1 MEKYPS
7 DPIKTRRVFRQLDR
21 PPLWEWRLQD
31 AAPARDGVE
40 DHGKKYADFSPAR
53 SAAWEATDD
62 RHALIGCLSLRHNP
76 NLEPLV
82 AIYICSIYIRRGPFT
97 HDADIVVVVP
107 VQHVPKVGG

>member
-1 MEKYPS
+1 MCIR
-7 DPIKTRRVFRQLDR
+7 DRDR

-40 DHGKKYADFSPAR
+40 DHRKKYADFSPAR

-62 RHALIGCLSLRHNP
+62 RHALIGCLSLRHDP